1 MRKTILTKA
10 ESIKEL
16 GVINIDNAET
26 NNGRITTF
34 VPIKVINNELDELL
48 DMLCDDFHEKHP
60 EVEKMV
66 TTVNVVYIFGEI
78 DSPRFELEIVI
89 WDENDDMI
97 AEFYEEIPVNL
108 SEQVTKEIKK
118 VIWDALGKS
127 IFNL

>member
-1 MRKTILTKA
+1 M
-10 ESIKEL
+10 
-16 GVINIDNAET
+16 
-26 NNGRITTF
+26 
-34 VPIKVINNELDELL
+34 
-48 DMLCDDFHEKHP
+48 
-60 EVEKMV
+60 
-66 TTVNVVYIFGEI
+66 NVVYIFGEI

-108 SEQVTKEIKK
+108 SEQVTREIKK